1 MNGLLTLVFRRR
13 WAIVWFF
20 FAVVTVVGLATF
32 LSAPT
37 YEVRAS
43 ILLKKNQAEVPLTPT
58 ESNQLVIT
66 RLSQEDLNS
75 ELAILRSRELTE
87 TVSTELGGKRP
98 SSLDDPSPVGRVM
111 DWLDGTDGLTSHQR
125 LVVHLE
131 QKLRFVAVDRSNIVE
146 IRYRSTNPEWAR
158 DVVDTLT
165 TAYLGRRLQ
174 IHETPGA
181 TAFFADEAR
190 SARTRLEESEGA
202 VEDYIQT
209 AGLSLPVTS
218 HKEALLQT
226 LAQLEQDLAEAEV
239 NVRESEDRVHA
250 LEARWR
256 EVPTRLPSAHRDN
269 LAPEVEE
276 IQRGLVALKLRYDA
290 VSRDYSPT
298 NSRVTSLADQ
308 VQLAEERLREAEQRA
323 GVINRTELN
332 EVNQTLRAQL
342 LSSQAELE
350 GARARYQ
357 SLRVHA
363 ARGRRHLDEVNQKTF
378 ELERLSRDVS
388 THEEAYVLYV
398 NKREEARISTA
409 MDRQQMVNA
418 SIAQKAQLPL
428 KPVAPRKVIN
438 MLVGLFLGAVGALGL
453 AVVRDHFDETLS
465 TPADAEQHLAAPHL
479 GSIPEAR

>member
-1 MNGLLTLVFRRR
+1 MNGLLMLIFRRR
-13 WAIVWFF
+13 WTIAWFF
-20 FAVVTVVGLATF
+20 FAVVTVVELATF

-58 ESNQLVIT
+58 ASTQLIIT
-66 RLSQEDLNS
+66 RLTQEDLNS

-87 TVSTELGGKRP
+87 DVSTELDGKRP
-98 SSLDDPSPVGRVM
+98 PALDDTSVPGEMM
-111 DWLDGTDGLTSHQR
+111 DWLDGTDGLTAHQR

-131 QKLRFVAVDRSNIVE
+131 RELRFVAVDRSNIIE
-146 IRYRSTNPEWAR
+146 IRYRSTDPEWAR

-174 IHETPGA
+174 IHEVPGA

-190 SARTRLEESEGA
+190 TARNRLEISEGA

-226 LAQLEQDLAEAEV
+226 LAQLEQDLAQAEV
-239 NVRESEDRVHA
+239 NVRESEDRVRA
-250 LEARWR
+250 LEARWQ

-290 VSRDYSPT
+290 VTRDYSAT
-298 NSRVTSLADQ
+298 NSRVRSLAGQ
-308 VQLAEERLREAEQRA
+308 VQLAEARLREAEQRA

-350 GARARYQ
+350 GARARHQ
-357 SLRVHA
+357 SLSVHA
-363 ARGRRHLDEVNQKTF
+363 ARSRRDLDDVNQKTF

-388 THEEAYVLYV
+388 TNEKTYVLYV

-418 SIAQKAQLPL
+418 SIAQQAQLPL

-438 MLVGLFLGAVGALGL
+438 MLVALFLGAVGSLGL
-453 AVVRDHFDETLS
+453 AVVRNHFDETLS
-465 TPADAEQHLAAPHL
+465 TPADAEHHLGAPHL
-479 GSIPEAR
+479 GSIPETP